1 MASSQTYLFSI
12 LQEIAPSNYEWYNF
26 QQTVFF
32 DLKNCHTINSSG
44 FYGAQVGWNILSSSV
59 ANVFHSQQPNSPE
72 SSQSCTRPLQA
83 FNGMA
88 REEFVFGRGQTNDKC
103 SWSLFVSV
111 TSYHDNTFYIIFILL
126 CSSLSWKSNGLILNI
141 VQSNFWFGVIGKC
154 RLWKLYCIAKSVILH
169 TLIGTSV

>member
-1 MASSQTYLFSI
+1 MNDITFSRRYSLISKTVIPLIQVAFMARKLVETYWVVLSLTFSI
-12 LQEIAPSNYEWYNF
+12 
-26 QQTVFF
+26 
-32 DLKNCHTINSSG
+32 
-44 FYGAQVGWNILSSSV
+44 
-59 ANVFHSQQPNSPE
+59 HSRPNSPE

-126 CSSLSWKSNGLILNI
+126 CSSLSWESNGLILNI

-169 TLIGTSV
+169 TLIGTSI